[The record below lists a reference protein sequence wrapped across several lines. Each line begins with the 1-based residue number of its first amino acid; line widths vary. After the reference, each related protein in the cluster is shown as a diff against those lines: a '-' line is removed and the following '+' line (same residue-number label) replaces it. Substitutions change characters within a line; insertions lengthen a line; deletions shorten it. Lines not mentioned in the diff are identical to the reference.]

1 MAEEERVVWSETASM
16 RDFLVNVPYWLLV
29 IGLTVGAYLI
39 GPIYVLIPVALAAL
53 YAFCVWLKRFNSRYK
68 LTNQRLVAESG
79 IFSHRVRTSSEQLKQ
94 ERNIRIISNIE
105 NVDPNP

>member
-53 YAFCVWLKRFNSRYK
+53 
-68 LTNQRLVAESG
+68 
-79 IFSHRVRTSSEQLKQ
+79 
-94 ERNIRIISNIE
+94 
-105 NVDPNP
+105 